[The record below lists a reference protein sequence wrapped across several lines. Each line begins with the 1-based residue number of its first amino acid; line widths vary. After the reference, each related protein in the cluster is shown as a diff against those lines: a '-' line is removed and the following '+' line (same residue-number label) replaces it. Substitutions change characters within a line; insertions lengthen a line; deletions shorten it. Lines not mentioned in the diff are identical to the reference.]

1 MRSVPSFG
9 DMTNGE
15 LIMSDW
21 FNQRYV
27 ARDEHQQIV
36 AFYRKVIAH
45 LSCTIRDLRAESR
58 SGGDTNAIPNGPQPL
73 EEHAADDRAGS
84 DNVVWLDFKR
94 RQ

>member
-1 MRSVPSFG
+1 
-9 DMTNGE
+9 
-15 LIMSDW
+15 MSDW

-58 SGGDTNAIPNGPQPL
+58 SGGDASAIPDDPQPL
-73 EEHAADDRAGS
+73 EEHTPDDHAET
-84 DNVVWLDFKR
+84 DNVVWLDFR
-94 RQ
+94 RRR